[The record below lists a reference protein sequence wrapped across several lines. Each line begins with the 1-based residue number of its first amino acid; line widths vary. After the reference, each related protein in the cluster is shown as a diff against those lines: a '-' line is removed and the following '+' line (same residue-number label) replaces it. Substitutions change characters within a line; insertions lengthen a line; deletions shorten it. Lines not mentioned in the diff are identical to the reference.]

1 MKHEKYLSALV
12 NCLLSVAIAMGGVG
26 CMVTGLH
33 LEVENMGGVFLAC
46 AITAALCCV
55 STFWRW
61 GPLVLLAVAALVG
74 GYLWREGTL
83 LLQLESTVY
92 HISLM
97 YDAAYGWG
105 VADWTGTLMTG
116 VPTDMGLGF
125 IACLC
130 AAVIVC
136 ALWNVDRLLTNI
148 LSGRVFTR
156 KNVIRIR
163 RIVRCCGLVSLI
175 CVPAS
180 FAYMP
185 LIFLVAVMAFLCLIV
200 SVVAEVMDAAVT
212 IREEN
217 DLTV

>member
-1 MKHEKYLSALV
+1 MKKPTAKIALWTNRCLVVLLIGLIFFLPAILDWYCTFRVLSQ
-12 NCLLSVAIAMGGVG
+12 
-26 CMVTGLH
+26 T
-33 LEVENMGGVFLAC
+33 ERT
-46 AITAALCCV
+46 AIT
-55 STFWRW
+55 
-61 GPLVLLAVAALVG
+61 
-74 GYLWREGTL
+74 
-83 LLQLESTVY
+83 
-92 HISLM
+92 I
-97 YDAAYGWG
+97 AY
-105 VADWTGTLMTG
+105 
-116 VPTDMGLGF
+116 
-125 IACLC
+125 CLC
-130 AAVIVC
+130 VAVIVR

>member
-1 MKHEKYLSALV
+1 MKKPTAKIALWT
-12 NCLLSVAIAMGGVG
+12 NRCLVVLLIGLIFFLPAILDWYCTFRVL
-26 CMVTGLH
+26 TQT
-33 LEVENMGGVFLAC
+33 ERT
-46 AITAALCCV
+46 AIT
-55 STFWRW
+55 
-61 GPLVLLAVAALVG
+61 
-74 GYLWREGTL
+74 
-83 LLQLESTVY
+83 
-92 HISLM
+92 I
-97 YDAAYGWG
+97 AY
-105 VADWTGTLMTG
+105 
-116 VPTDMGLGF
+116 
-125 IACLC
+125 CLC
-130 AAVIVC
+130 VAVIVR

-185 LIFLVAVMAFLCLIV
+185 LIFLVIVMAFLCLTV
-200 SVVAEVMDAAVT
+200 SVVAGVMEAAVA